1 MARPIFSATFRL
13 SFIRGVSGYPFQ
25 SIEDSAAASGP
36 EEAPGRKIFCA
47 LAGTSRRGTIA
58 ELKRRKLRTLE
69 SENPPERSSHMKKIL
84 IISAVVLVAA
94 GLVTFMY
101 FHSAAGYTKVL
112 TGKVAKQDLT
122 TIVSGTGQI
131 KPKTYMNVGATS
143 FGRITHFY
151 VKEGDHVKL
160 GQTLATIENVQQESS
175 VNGQE
180 AAIAAAK
187 TDIASYIAAEKTA
200 QANLEHAQ
208 ADLEQKKLD
217 WDRAQGLYQAGIM
230 AKQDYDAK
238 KAAYDT
244 DVASVAQA
252 VAGLNQ
258 AKAQTDSARGHL
270 QTNIA
275 TLRAD
280 QDLLSKTIAVAP
292 FNGIVTNEPIREGET
307 VVEGIQN
314 AEGST
319 LMTLADMSVITAE
332 VKVDETDI
340 VNIQIGQPADV
351 TVDAI
356 PNKVFKGHVTLVGD
370 QALLRS
376 TGVATSQSTTGTEEA
391 KDFKVVVTLDG
402 PNDELRPGLSAT
414 AKITTA
420 HKDNVL
426 SLPIQALTMHNP
438 DMDKPNKGG
447 VQAASMPAPGTPS
460 SKDEQGVFVVN
471 KDASGKLRAKF
482 VPVTT
487 GITGATNIEVLS
499 GLKDGDEIVI
509 GPFKTLRALKTG
521 SLVKR
526 DSSLALTTTTT
537 NSSS

>member
-1 MARPIFSATFRL
+1 
-13 SFIRGVSGYPFQ
+13 
-25 SIEDSAAASGP
+25 
-36 EEAPGRKIFCA
+36 
-47 LAGTSRRGTIA
+47 
-58 ELKRRKLRTLE
+58 
-69 SENPPERSSHMKKIL
+69 MKKIL
-84 IISAVVLVAA
+84 IASAVVLVAA

-101 FHSAAGYTKVL
+101 FHSASGYTKVL
-112 TGKVAKQDLT
+112 TGKVVKEDLT
-122 TIVSGTGQI
+122 TVVSGTGQI
-131 KPKTYMNVGATS
+131 KPKTFMNVGATS
-143 FGRITHFY
+143 FGRITRFY
-151 VKEGDHVKL
+151 VKEGDHVKK
-160 GQTLATIENVQQESS
+160 GQTLATVENVQQESA

-187 TDIASYIAAEKTA
+187 TDIASYVAAEKTA
-200 QANLEHAQ
+200 EANVEHAK

-217 WDRAQGLYQAGIM
+217 WDRAQGLYKDGVM
-230 AKQDYDAK
+230 SKQDYDAK

-244 DVASVAQA
+244 DVASQNQA
-252 VAGLNQ
+252 IAGLNQ

-270 QTNIA
+270 QTAVA
-275 TLRAD
+275 TLRSD

-292 FNGIVTNEPIREGET
+292 FDGIVTNEPIREGET

-340 VNIQIGQPADV
+340 VNVRVGQPADV

-391 KDFKVVVTLDG
+391 KDFKVVVTLDS
-402 PNDELRPGLSAT
+402 PSEELRPGLSAT

-420 HKDNVL
+420 HKDHVL

-438 DMDKPNKGG
+438 DMDKQKGQGG
-447 VQAASMPAPGTPS
+447 VQAATIATPSPS

-471 KDASGKLRAKF
+471 KDAQGKLRAKF
-482 VPVTT
+482 VAVTT

-499 GLKDGDEIVI
+499 GLKDGDEIVT
-509 GPFKTLRALKTG
+509 GPYKTLRALKNG

-526 DSSLALTTTTT
+526 DTSLALATTT
-537 NSSS
+537 NTSS